1 MKHQIFITFCLI
13 LMKLFESLPNQLHIN
28 SGSEKIATP
37 RIFFANNCWSQQ
49 NQETYTTWPLLYFL
63 CFFKTLQYFGVRK
76 FPAQD
81 MKCCYLQKKN
91 WATILDFKKAYSL
104 ITLWLYRLRE
114 NTLASIFKWL
124 VARKKAFQDQNFSLN
139 IFPHHP
145 LYHMPLQKAKKS

>member
-1 MKHQIFITFCLI
+1 MQPDTSAMLQKELI
-13 LMKLFESLPNQLHIN
+13 IQNTNNQLHIN

-37 RIFFANNCWSQQ
+37 HILFANNCWSKQ

-63 CFFKTLQYFGVRK
+63 CFFKILQYFGVRT

-81 MKCCYLQKKN
+81 MKCCYLQKKIEQLF
-91 WATILDFKKAYSL
+91 WISKRPYSL
-104 ITLWLYRLRE
+104 IALWLYSLRE

-124 VARKKAFQDQNFSLN
+124 VAWKKAFQDQNFSLN

-145 LYHMPLQKAKKS
+145 LYHMPLPKAKKS